1 MKHHSKPY
9 LSEGLK
15 PGDLDTFVSE
25 LFTIDKFKSK
35 MGEDEDI
42 SVIAFRVRDKNAAND
57 LMEFIEKGYEF
68 VLDADISS
76 GEEYDGQYQ
85 VFVELRRTDKL
96 SEEINKLLL
105 GITRLTNI
113 EDWKFKYYTLPE
125 KLIFDKDNLKKHVP
139 TTPQEY
145 QKKLLNIK
153 NNDIKEVL
161 NQGSADINLESDN
174 TLTFSKPYAGDLQT
188 KFVAIGN
195 YETVKNSLPG
205 KLSLDESSQSEIF
218 FLTKYLGNYEIDKI
232 GNKFLIKNGDKA
244 IIIEKDRW

>member
-1 MKHHSKPY
+1 L
-9 LSEGLK
+9 LS
-15 PGDLDTFVSE
+15 
-25 LFTIDKFKSK
+25 
-35 MGEDEDI
+35 
-42 SVIAFRVRDKNAAND
+42 
-57 LMEFIEKGYEF
+57 
-68 VLDADISS
+68 
-76 GEEYDGQYQ
+76 
-85 VFVELRRTDKL
+85 
-96 SEEINKLLL
+96 
-105 GITRLTNI
+105 GITRLTNV
-113 EDWKFKYYTLPE
+113 EDWQFKYYTSSE
-125 KLIFDKDNLKKHVP
+125 KLIFNEENSKTHIP

-188 KFVAIGN
+188 KFIAIGD

-205 KLSLDESSQSEIF
+205 KLSLDESSQSEVL

-244 IIIEKDRW
+244 IIIQKDRW

>member
-1 MKHHSKPY
+1 MKQQSNSY
-9 LSEGLK
+9 LSEGMK

-25 LFTIDKFKSK
+25 IFTIDKFKSK

-42 SVIAFRVRDKNAAND
+42 SVIAFRVKDKNVAID

-68 VLDADISS
+68 VLDADMSS

-85 VFVELRRTDKL
+85 VFVELKRTNKL
-96 SEEINKLLL
+96 FEEINKLLL
-105 GITRLTNI
+105 GVTRLTNI
-113 EDWKFKYYTLPE
+113 EDWQFKYYTLPE
-125 KLIFDKDNLKKHVP
+125 KLIFNEENLKKHVP
-139 TTPQEY
+139 TTLQEY
-145 QKKLLNIK
+145 QNKLLSIK
-153 NNDIKEVL
+153 NKDIKEVL

-174 TLTFSKPYAGDLQT
+174 TLTFSKPYAGDLKT
-188 KFVAIGN
+188 KFIAIGD

-244 IIIEKDRW
+244 IIIEKNRW